1 MSGRG
6 WLVAS
11 GLSVALAGS
20 AVAYRA
26 LSSPAGV
33 SARAEKS
40 SSSAAR
46 AGEAPDNSQDI
57 ERLRAQLA
65 SVQGQLSTLRLQAA
79 EQKASVSREDAPEPE
94 PVEDTDPATL
104 QAKREE
110 DVKRWKDHMAE
121 VAMAF
126 EEETLDRAF
135 AAPAQRAVE
144 QAFQSIPVL
153 QAVAGHIEC
162 RSRTCRVEVRDA
174 KNPEVSK
181 ALPIFLQKVG
191 GTLPNMQA
199 DHFEDE
205 SGRSTAVLYFTNEQT
220 VAQAPPAK

>member
-6 WLVAS
+6 WFLAS
-11 GLSVALAGS
+11 GLLVTLAGS

-46 AGEAPDNSQDI
+46 PGEAADNSQDI

-65 SVQGQLSTLRLQAA
+65 SVQGQLSALRVQAA
-79 EQKASVSREDAPEPE
+79 EPKASAGAEAAAAPES
-94 PVEDTDPATL
+94 VEDLDPATL
-104 QAKREE
+104 RAKREE

-121 VAMAF
+121 VAIAF

-135 AAPAQRAVE
+135 AAPAQSAVE
-144 QAFQSIPVL
+144 QAFQSIPAL
-153 QAVAGHIEC
+153 QAVAGNIDC

-174 KNPEVSK
+174 KSPEVSK
-181 ALPIFLQKVG
+181 ALPLLLQKVG
-191 GTLPNMQA
+191 GMLPNMQA
-199 DHFEDE
+199 DNFEDE

-220 VAQAPPAK
+220 VAQTQPAK